1 MLTNDGLLTRIREE
15 GVAAIVG
22 KNEDPAVLR
31 QICLDRIALTRLPAT
46 ARVNQTIM
54 MALSMVI
61 IAAMVGAKATT
72 AQA

>member
-1 MLTNDGLLTRIREE
+1 M
-15 GVAAIVG
+15 
-22 KNEDPAVLR
+22 LR
-31 QICLDRIALTRLPAT
+31 QICLDRIALTRLPPT
-46 ARVNQTIM
+46 ASVNQTIM